1 MSDEKSQAL
10 VPLPT
15 PNLPSVS
22 VTQSGAVAGK
32 DIVGGNKIEF
42 HHHVHASSSGIV
54 EKLILKLKSEIKD
67 NAQVQNTIDALANF
81 QMRKSVDGI
90 DGLEAKLIAGQRHD
104 ELMDA
109 LDKKEQFAKLLQK
122 WSLYASAQ
130 EIFAYL
136 LAKAEYEF
144 NQFIHPQIATLPPI
158 AINQIV
164 HDRIVQTTIDE
175 CGVDVFVLNHGTALG
190 MVYWLA
196 EQCFVRWHK

>member
-1 MSDEKSQAL
+1 MPKS
-10 VPLPT
+10 T
-15 PNLPSVS
+15 PPSIS
-22 VTQSGAVAGK
+22 VTQSGATAGK
-32 DIVGGNKIEF
+32 DIVGGDKIEF
-42 HHHVHASSSGIV
+42 HHHVHAASIGIV
-54 EKLILKLKSEIKD
+54 EKLILKLKSEMRD
-67 NAQVQNTIDALANF
+67 NAQVQHTIDALANF

-90 DGLEAKLIAGQRHD
+90 DGLEAKLVAGQRQD

-109 LDKKEQFAKLLQK
+109 LEKKEQFAKLLQK

-144 NQFIHPQIATLPPI
+144 NHFIYPQITTLPRI